1 MEEPLTTELQKAK
14 EYNHEYKL
22 KTKTYA
28 DITGHRKVSETK
40 AGDKVLLKNLRPKK
54 HEPVFSTDTYTIL
67 RRKGNHVEVE
77 RDIDEKKYI
86 RPLSLIKK
94 IDCRAFRDNV
104 LNFKPDH
111 DLVPSSGDLVSRSS
125 SGDVEP
131 VQSENVTHDNPVCE
145 NGLQNKPVVSAP
157 ESEPI
162 VVRRGEAA

>member
-1 MEEPLTTELQKAK
+1 M
-14 EYNHEYKL
+14 
-22 KTKTYA
+22 
-28 DITGHRKVSETK
+28 
-40 AGDKVLLKNLRPKK
+40 
-54 HEPVFSTDTYTIL
+54 
-67 RRKGNHVEVE
+67 
-77 RDIDEKKYI
+77 
-86 RPLSLIKK
+86 
-94 IDCRAFRDNV
+94 

-162 VVRRGEAA
+162 VVRRGGGSVRVWKCGNILEDDVS

>member
-1 MEEPLTTELQKAK
+1 M
-14 EYNHEYKL
+14 
-22 KTKTYA
+22 
-28 DITGHRKVSETK
+28 
-40 AGDKVLLKNLRPKK
+40 
-54 HEPVFSTDTYTIL
+54 
-67 RRKGNHVEVE
+67 EVE

-111 DLVPSSGDLVSRSS
+111 DLVPRSSSGDLVSRSS

-145 NGLQNKPVVSAP
+145 NGLQNEPVVSAP

-162 VVRRGEAA
+162 VVRRGGGGSVRVWKCGNILEDDVS